1 VATHRVTKAEGAWR
15 GAFDVDR
22 EWGQVRH
29 DTYCCLHLLPPWIGC
44 RVAGTAPLLS
54 VAIWARRPPLSP
66 HGLPSHRIA
75 EQVPVPLLPT
85 TSGRGAV
92 VGLWLG
98 PEPHHRHARA
108 VTLRLRLEQWTF
120 VDRIEVWWDGH
131 TLTTPAPPAATA
143 AVGTIMTSH
152 VQWLRFVLSGQ
163 QQQQQL
169 ALDEGIHRVEIILH
183 HRNPQVLSEILLTDV
198 EVLFDYGAPPTCGAA
213 ITAKL

>member
-1 VATHRVTKAEGAWR
+1 MERSTWIESGDRSVTTRTA
-15 GAFDVDR
+15 VS
-22 EWGQVRH
+22 
-29 DTYCCLHLLPPWIGC
+29 TYC
-44 RVAGTAPLLS
+44 
-54 VAIWARRPPLSP
+54 P
-66 HGLPSHRIA
+66 HGLAAGWQALPPCYLLLSGHADHLCHHTACHRIA